1 MYYLE
6 MKTLINSGSKIDT
19 LRLRNQTS
27 HLRQKVKSSSNL
39 VDFKLYQKLFIILT
53 GLSTFLIFPEQPKDL
68 ETVCNSYYSKQICNV
83 W

>member
-19 LRLRNQTS
+19 FRLRNHTS
-27 HLRQKVKSSSNL
+27 HVRQKVKSSGTL
-39 VDFKLYQKLFIILT
+39 VDFKFYQKFFVILT
-53 GLSTFLIFPEQPKDL
+53 ALSTFLIFPEAPKEL
-68 ETVCNSYYSKQICNV
+68 ESVCHSYYSKQICNV

>member
-1 MYYLE
+1 
-6 MKTLINSGSKIDT
+6 MKTLIDSPTKLNT

-27 HLRQKVKSSSNL
+27 HLGQKVKSSSTF
-39 VDFKLYQKLFIILT
+39 VDFKLYQKFFIILT

-68 ETVCNSYYSKQICNV
+68 ESVCNSYYSKQICNV

>member
-6 MKTLINSGSKIDT
+6 MKALINSPTKLDN

-27 HLRQKVKSSSNL
+27 HLRQKVKSSSTL
-39 VDFKLYQKLFIILT
+39 VNFKLYQKFFIILT
-53 GLSTFLIFPEQPKDL
+53 GLSTFLILPEQPKEL
-68 ETVCNSYYSKQICNV
+68 ESVCNSYYSKQKCNV

>member
-1 MYYLE
+1 
-6 MKTLINSGSKIDT
+6 MKALINSPTKLDT

-27 HLRQKVKSSSNL
+27 HLRQKVKSSSTL
-39 VDFKLYQKLFIILT
+39 VDFKLYQKFFIILI

-68 ETVCNSYYSKQICNV
+68 ESVCNSYYSKQICNV